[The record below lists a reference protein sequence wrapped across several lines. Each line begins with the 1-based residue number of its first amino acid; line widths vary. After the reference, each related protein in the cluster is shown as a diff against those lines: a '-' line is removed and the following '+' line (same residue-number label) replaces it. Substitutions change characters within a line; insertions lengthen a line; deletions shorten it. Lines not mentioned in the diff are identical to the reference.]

1 MTETVPYLLIVED
14 DPLFQEVYRTRLEQ
28 QGFQVKVAGDGE
40 AAWQEIEAAPPD
52 LILLDLVLP
61 RLSGHDVLARLKAN
75 PQLAELPVIVLT
87 SRGEPADIE
96 RGKQEGAEDYLIKGA
111 TNPKEVIWK
120 IKRALAKKSG
130 RPFTLRIALQEKMLD
145 APILADMAKKSEA
158 LQCGQCARQLLLE
171 LTPQADRP
179 GWFDAHLVCPD
190 CEK

>member
-1 MTETVPYLLIVED
+1 MTETAPYVLIVED

-28 QGFQVKVAGDGE
+28 QGFQVKVVGDGE
-40 AAWQEIEAAPPD
+40 EAWREIESFPPD
-52 LILLDLVLP
+52 VILLDLVLP

-96 RGKQEGAEDYLIKGA
+96 RGKQEGAEDYLIKGS

-120 IKRALAKKSG
+120 VKQALAKKSG
-130 RPFTLRIALQEKMLD
+130 QPLALRVALQEKLLD
-145 APILADMAKKSEA
+145 APLLADMAKKSEK

-171 LTPQADRP
+171 LTPQTDRP
-179 GWFDAHLVCPD
+179 GWFDARLVCPD
-190 CEK
+190 CGK